1 MEISMIEFNI
11 ESKKETWR
19 TPLLNHFRIV
29 YLNFLVQLGGDAAV
43 ISLSTAVLTIL
54 IASQKQLFR

>member
-1 MEISMIEFNI
+1 MIEFNN

-19 TPLLNHFRIV
+19 TPLLNHFKIV
-29 YLNFLVQLGGDAAV
+29 YLDFLVQFGGDVAV

-54 IASQKQLFR
+54 IASQKPLFR